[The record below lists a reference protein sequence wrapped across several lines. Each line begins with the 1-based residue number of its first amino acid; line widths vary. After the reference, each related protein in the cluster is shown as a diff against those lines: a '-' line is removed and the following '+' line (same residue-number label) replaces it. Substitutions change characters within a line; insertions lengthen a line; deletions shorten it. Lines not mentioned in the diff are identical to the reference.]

1 MKNIRILVLFAVFFS
16 IFVSISGCN
25 ESWRMNAF
33 VENNDIRLQVGG
45 TVHFTYDELTCQ
57 MAFSR
62 DNLEFRVQTDNTS
75 DYYSLTLSEIP
86 VEVGQSVSGDLVW
99 TTQTSI
105 LTRNNLS
112 LEVIKME
119 GDMIWFWS
127 SSGRIGVSIKVLE

>member
-1 MKNIRILVLFAVFFS
+1 MRNFRILGLLAVFFS
-16 IFVSISGCN
+16 LFMVISGCN
-25 ESWRMNAF
+25 DSWRINAF
-33 VENNDIRLQVGG
+33 VENNDIRLQVGS

-62 DNLEFRVQTDNTS
+62 DRLEFRAQTDNTS

-99 TTQTSI
+99 TTETSI
-105 LTRNNLS
+105 LTRNELS

-127 SSGRIGVSIKVLE
+127 SSGKIGVSIKILE